1 MGGGESG
8 RRRADRTLT
17 GTAHTDTFVRD
28 NLPPAGDLPD
38 LLFGLPEL
46 NYPTRLN
53 ASTLL
58 DRAIAQGL
66 TDKPAV
72 IWSGSKLSYGEL
84 LATACKIAHV
94 LVDDMGLEPGN
105 RVLLHAANRP
115 LAIAAW
121 FAIARAGG
129 VVVATMP
136 MLRAEELATIVRK
149 AKISHAIAEA
159 SLRGAVESCQAFAPE
174 LRHVAFFGESGDL
187 EGRMA
192 AKPADFS
199 PVDTAGDDPVL
210 IAFTSGTTG
219 VPKGCVHFHRDI
231 LAMVD
236 TFARHILQPGPH
248 DVFCGTPPMAFTFGL
263 GGCVIF
269 PLAFGATTALCE
281 APGYEALGAT
291 IQRHGVTTL
300 FTAPTTYRA
309 LLKSGAAARLSSLTT
324 CVSAGEALPKATSDA
339 WFEVTGLRI
348 IDGIGSTEM
357 IHIFISAAGADI
369 RPGSTGKATPGY
381 EATLLGPDHRP
392 IDGPGQGRL
401 AVRGPTGC
409 RYLADERQ
417 KAYVVNGW
425 NVTGDI
431 YRRDE
436 DGYFWYVARGDDM
449 IVSSGYNIGAP
460 EVEHAILTHPKVAEV
475 AVIGWPD
482 EDRGQI
488 CKAFVVLVPGAD
500 AGAALA
506 RDIQDHVKRTI
517 APYKYPRSVVFVAE
531 LPKTA
536 SGKLQRFKLRR
547 P

>member
-1 MGGGESG
+1 M
-8 RRRADRTLT
+8 T

-28 NLPPAGDLPD
+28 NLPPAGDLPGF
-38 LLFGLPEL
+38 LFELPEL
-46 NYPTRLN
+46 NYPPRLN

-58 DRAIAQGL
+58 DRAVAQGL
-66 TDKPAV
+66 ADKPAV
-72 IWSGSKLSYGEL
+72 VWAGSSLSYGEL
-84 LATACKIAHV
+84 LAAACQIARV
-94 LVDDMGLEPGN
+94 LTEDMGLEPGN

-121 FAIARAGG
+121 FAVLRAGA
-129 VVVATMP
+129 VAVATMP
-136 MLRAEELATIVRK
+136 MLRPEELATIARK
-149 AKISHAIAEA
+149 AKVSHAIVENA
-159 SLRGAVESCQAFAPE
+159 LRPAVEGCQALAPE
-174 LRHVAFFGESGDL
+174 PRRVAWFGPGGDL

-192 AKPADFS
+192 AKPAALA
-199 PVDTAGDDPVL
+199 PADTAAEDPAL

-219 VPKGCVHFHRDI
+219 VPKGCIHFHRDI

-236 TFARHILQPGPH
+236 TFARHILRPSPD

-263 GGCVIF
+263 GGCVVF

-281 APGYEALGAT
+281 APGYEALCAT

-309 LLKSGAAARLSSLTT
+309 LLKMGAAGRLASLRT
-324 CVSAGEALPKATSDA
+324 CVSAGEALPRATSDA
-339 WFEVTGLRI
+339 WFAATGLRI

-357 IHIFISAAGADI
+357 IHIFISAAGVDI

-381 EATLLGPDHRP
+381 VAALLDPDDKP
-392 IDGPGQGRL
+392 IDGAGQGRL

-417 KAYVVNGW
+417 KAYVVNRW
-425 NVTGDI
+425 NVTGDV
-431 YRRDE
+431 YRRDAE
-436 DGYFWYVARGDDM
+436 GYYWYVARGDDM

-460 EVEHAILTHPKVAEV
+460 EVEGALLTHPKVAEA
-475 AVIGWPD
+475 AVVGAPD

-488 CKAFVVLVPGAD
+488 CKAFVVLHDSAD
-500 AGAALA
+500 AGDALA
-506 RDIQDHVKRTI
+506 RDIQDHVKRAI
-517 APYKYPRSVVFVAE
+517 APYKYPRAVEFVAE

-536 SGKLQRFKLRR
+536 SGKLQRFKLRS

>member
-1 MGGGESG
+1 MT
-8 RRRADRTLT
+8 A
-17 GTAHTDTFVRD
+17 TAHTDTFVRD
-28 NLPPAGDLPD
+28 NLPAAGDLPVF
-38 LLFGLPEL
+38 LFDLPEL
-46 NYPTRLN
+46 RYPSRLN
-53 ASTLL
+53 ASNLL
-58 DRAIAQGL
+58 DRALAEGL
-66 TDKPAV
+66 ADKPAV
-72 IWSGSKLSYGEL
+72 VCGDLSITYGAL
-84 LATACKIAHV
+84 LAATCQIAHV
-94 LVDDMGLEPGN
+94 LADDLGLAPGC
-105 RVLLHAANRP
+105 RVLLHGANRP
-115 LAIAAW
+115 LVIATW

-149 AKISHAIAEA
+149 ARISHAIAEA
-159 SLRGAVESCQAFAPE
+159 GLRGTVEACQALAPE
-174 LRHVAFFGESGDL
+174 LRHVAYFGEGGDL
-187 EGRMA
+187 EDRMA

-199 PVDTAGDDPVL
+199 PVDTAADDPVL

-236 TFARHILQPGPH
+236 TFARHILRPGPD

-281 APGYEALGAT
+281 APGYEGLCAT

-309 LLKSGAAARLSSLTT
+309 LIKSGAAGRLSSLTT
-324 CVSAGEALPKATSDA
+324 CVSAGETLPRATSDA
-339 WFEVTGLRI
+339 WFEATGIRI

-357 IHIFISAAGADI
+357 IHIFISASEADI

-381 EATLLGPDHRP
+381 QAELLSDDGGL
-392 IDGPGQGRL
+392 IEGPGEGRL

-431 YRRDE
+431 YRRDA

-460 EVEHAILTHPKVAEV
+460 EVEHAILGHPEVAEA
-475 AVIGWPD
+475 AVVGAPD

-488 CKAFVVLVPGAD
+488 CKAFVVLAPGAQASD
-500 AGAALA
+500 ALA
-506 RDIQDHVKRTI
+506 RDIQGHVKRAI
-517 APYKYPRSVVFVAE
+517 APYKYPRAVVFVAE

>member
-1 MGGGESG
+1 MTAT
-8 RRRADRTLT
+8 AD
-17 GTAHTDTFVRD
+17 TDTFVRD
-28 NLPPAGDLPD
+28 NLPAAADLPVF
-38 LLFGLPEL
+38 LFYLPEL
-46 NYPTRLN
+46 RYPPRLN

-58 DRAIAQGL
+58 DKAIANGFA
-66 TDKPAV
+66 DRPAIV
-72 IWSGSKLSYGEL
+72 SASSSHSYREL
-84 LATACKIAHV
+84 LAAANRIAHV
-94 LVDDMGLEPGN
+94 LVEDMGLEPGN

-121 FAIARAGG
+121 FAIVRAGG
-129 VVVATMP
+129 IVVATMP

-149 AKISHAIAEA
+149 AKVSHAIAEA
-159 SLRGAVESCQAFAPE
+159 ALKPTVEQCQALAPD
-174 LRHVAFFGESGDL
+174 LRHVACFGEDGDL
-187 EGRMA
+187 EARMA
-192 AKPADFS
+192 DKPADFS
-199 PVDTAGDDPVL
+199 PVDTASDDPAL

-236 TFARHILQPGPH
+236 TFARHILTPGPD

-269 PLAFGATTALCE
+269 PLAFGAATALCE
-281 APGYEALGAT
+281 APGYEALCAT
-291 IQRHGVTTL
+291 IQRHDVTTL

-309 LLKSGAAARLSSLTT
+309 LLKTGAAGRLASLRC
-324 CVSAGEALPKATSDA
+324 CVSAGEALPEATSDA
-339 WFEVTGLRI
+339 WFETTGIRI
-348 IDGIGSTEM
+348 VDGIGSTEM
-357 IHIFISAAGADI
+357 IHIFISARGGDI

-381 EATLLGPDHRP
+381 VATLLGPDDAP

-449 IVSSGYNIGAP
+449 IVSAGYNIGAP
-460 EVEHAILTHPKVAEV
+460 EVEHAILTHPKVAEA
-475 AVIGWPD
+475 AVVGWPD
-482 EDRGQI
+482 ADRGQI
-488 CKAFVVLVPGAD
+488 CKAFVVVHDGVD
-500 AGAALA
+500 AGEALA
-506 RDIQDHVKRTI
+506 RDIQDHVKRAI
-517 APYKYPRSVVFVAE
+517 APYKYPRAVVFVTE

-536 SGKLQRFKLRR
+536 SGKLQRFRLRN

>member
-1 MGGGESG
+1 VT
-8 RRRADRTLT
+8 A
-17 GTAHTDTFVRD
+17 TAHTDTFVRD
-28 NLPPAGDLPD
+28 NLPPAERQPVF
-38 LLFGLPEL
+38 LFDLPEL
-46 NYPTRLN
+46 RYPPRLN
-53 ASTLL
+53 ASTIL
-58 DRAIAQGL
+58 DRAIADGFG
-66 TDKPAV
+66 DKPAIV
-72 IWSGSKLSYGEL
+72 TASSGYTYREL
-84 LATACKIAHV
+84 LAAACRIAGV
-94 LVDDMGLEPGN
+94 LVGDMDLQPGA
-105 RVLLHAANRP
+105 RVLLHTANRP

-121 FAIARAGG
+121 FAIVRAGA

-136 MLRAEELATIVRK
+136 MLRAEELAAIVRK
-149 AKISHAIAEA
+149 ARISHAIAEVG
-159 SLRGAVESCQAFAPE
+159 LRRTIEDCQALAPD
-174 LRHVAFFGESGDL
+174 LRDTAYFGEAGDL
-187 EGRMA
+187 EGAMA
-192 AKPADFS
+192 AKPASFA
-199 PVDTAGDDPVL
+199 PIDTAADDPVL

-219 VPKGCVHFHRDI
+219 IPKGCVHFHRDV

-236 TFARHILQPGPH
+236 TFARRVLRPTSSDI
-248 DVFCGTPPMAFTFGL
+248 FCGTPPMAFTFGL

-269 PLAFGATTALCE
+269 PLAFGATAALCE
-281 APGYEALGAT
+281 AAGYDALTAS

-309 LLKSGAAARLSSLTT
+309 LLKSGAASRLVSLRR

-339 WFEVTGLRI
+339 WFDATGVRI
-348 IDGIGSTEM
+348 IDGIGSTEL
-357 IHIFISAAGADI
+357 IHIFISAEGADI

-381 EATLLGPDHRP
+381 RAELMDDDGRL
-392 IDGPGQGRL
+392 IEGPGVGRL

-417 KAYVVNGW
+417 SAYVVGGW

-460 EVEHAILTHPKVAEV
+460 EVEHAILTHPKVAEA
-475 AVIGWPD
+475 AVVGWPD

-488 CKAFVVLVPGAD
+488 CKAFVVTHDPAD
-500 AGAALA
+500 ATGAVA
-506 RDIQDHVKRTI
+506 RDIQDHVKGVI

-536 SGKLQRFKLRR
+536 SGKLQRFMLRPPR
-547 P
+547 

>member
-1 MGGGESG
+1 V
-8 RRRADRTLT
+8 T

-28 NLPPAGDLPD
+28 NLPPAGDLPVF
-38 LLFGLPEL
+38 LFGLPEL
-46 NYPTRLN
+46 NYPPRLN
-53 ASTLL
+53 ASSLL
-58 DRAIAQGL
+58 DRAIEGGL
-66 TDKPAV
+66 ADKPAV
-72 IWSGSKLSYGEL
+72 VWGASSLSYGAL
-84 LATACKIAHV
+84 LAAASRIAHV
-94 LVDDMGLEPGN
+94 LVEDMGLEPGA

-115 LAIAAW
+115 LAVAAW
-121 FAIARAGG
+121 FAIVRAGG

-136 MLRAEELATIVRK
+136 MLRAEELAAIVRK
-149 AKISHAIAEA
+149 ARISHAIAEA
-159 SLRGAVESCQAFAPE
+159 SLRGAVEACQALTPE
-174 LRHVAFFGESGDL
+174 LRHVAFFGETSDL
-187 EGRMA
+187 EVRMA
-192 AKPADFS
+192 TKPDHF
-199 PVDTAGDDPVL
+199 PPMDTASDDPAL

-219 VPKGCVHFHRDI
+219 VPKGCVHFHRDV
-231 LAMVD
+231 LAMAD
-236 TFARHILQPGPH
+236 TFARHILLPRPD

-281 APGYEALGAT
+281 APGYEALCAA
-291 IQRHGVTTL
+291 IRRHGVTTL

-309 LLKSGAAARLSSLTT
+309 LLRSGAAGRLSSLTT
-324 CVSAGEALPKATSDA
+324 CVSAGEALPRATSDA
-339 WFEVTGLRI
+339 WFEATGVRI

-357 IHIFISAAGADI
+357 IHIFISARGADI

-381 EATLLGPDHRP
+381 EATLLGPNDRP

-417 KAYVVNGW
+417 RAYVVNGW
-425 NVTGDI
+425 NVTGDL

-460 EVEHAILTHPKVAEV
+460 EVEHAILTHPKVAEA
-475 AVIGWPD
+475 AVVGAPD

-488 CKAFVVLVPGAD
+488 CKAFVVLAPGAE
-500 AGAALA
+500 AGDALA

-536 SGKLQRFKLRR
+536 SGKLQRFKLRK